1 MSSFALADNSGCSS
15 FNIDVSVD
23 SVSSYTVSLNQKSYV
38 SNVIIQADLYFP
50 QTQGVCS
57 PDVEFTSLKSD
68 IDIPAPGDLQIIT
81 TPAGKE
87 LEKARKAEYANL
99 RYLRT
104 RSSEIYQTIPSSNV
118 DQFIKQ
124 IGDNPL
130 SLEFTVKSK
139 KDVKEF
145 VRLNA
150 EVVMTG
156 ITSGKSYGVH
166 LVFLPHTTATSLNF
180 PEDATGGKYSFNV
193 NVNGFS
199 LYQKVVNGTQLTSIA
214 S

>member
-1 MSSFALADNSGCSS
+1 M
-15 FNIDVSVD
+15 
-23 SVSSYTVSLNQKSYV
+23 K
-38 SNVIIQADLYFP
+38 
-50 QTQGVCS
+50 
-57 PDVEFTSLKSD
+57 
-68 IDIPAPGDLQIIT
+68 
-81 TPAGKE
+81 
-87 LEKARKAEYANL
+87 
-99 RYLRT
+99 YLRS

-130 SLEFTVKSK
+130 SLEFSVKSK

-166 LVFLPHTTATSLNF
+166 LVFLPYTTATGLEF
-180 PEDATGGKYSFNV
+180 PEDANGGKYSFNV
-193 NVNGFS
+193 HVNGFS
-199 LYQKVVNGTQLTSIA
+199 LYQKVVNGSQLNSLAGYASDSVNLQEKFYGINIVGNTAKFTYNITVPRDFNADGNTQRYRLIVDLFEF
-214 S
+214 